1 MKQREQS
8 AAMKDKQFVHLLLT
22 IVLIVCATC
31 AWADDRNL
39 LPKYGSLP
47 RTDWQK
53 AADEK
58 FISGM
63 DEEYHGDRNKASI
76 DMATRGWQYLA
87 AGIPDDAMR
96 RFNQAWL
103 LNNNNGTALWGM
115 AAIEADSGKFDE
127 SMKLFGEAEKYV
139 GDQINFSV
147 DYAFAVG
154 TAGVQLKDK
163 ALLKEAFGRF
173 ERNYQKAPQNT
184 KNLQNWAFTLF
195 SLGKYSEAWTK
206 VKLAEVTPN
215 KAALNP
221 QFLKALQSRM
231 PRPQD

>member
-1 MKQREQS
+1 
-8 AAMKDKQFVHLLLT
+8 MKDKQFVHLLLT
-22 IVLIVCATC
+22 TLLILCAAF

-58 FISGM
+58 FISGV
-63 DEEYHGDRNKASI
+63 DEEYHGNRNKASD
-76 DMATRGWQYLA
+76 DMAARGWEYLA
-87 AGIPDDAMR
+87 AGNLTDAMR

-103 LNNNNGTALWGM
+103 LNNSNGTALWGM
-115 AAIEADSGKFDE
+115 AAIEANSGKFNE
-127 SMKLFGEAEKYV
+127 SLKLFAEAEKYV

-147 DYAFAVG
+147 DYALMLG

-184 KNLQNWAFTLF
+184 KNLQSWAFTLF
-195 SLGKYSEAWTK
+195 SLGRYPEAWSK
-206 VKLAEVTPN
+206 VKLAEATPN
-215 KAALNP
+215 KAALSP
-221 QFLKALQSRM
+221 QFLETLQSRM
-231 PRPQD
+231 PRPKD